1 MNAYLHF
8 SKGKI
13 HKLQFEESDII
24 VVVLTN
30 FTTNGDRRESARN
43 VSIRPTVFIIYGKN
57 CYYSA
62 RHFVLRNQGEVGEAS
77 GLKMQLRGIVVDIC
91 DADFDKTG

>member
-30 FTTNGDRRESARN
+30 ITANGNRGESARN
-43 VSIRPTVFIIYGKN
+43 FSVRPTVFIVYGEN

-62 RHFVLRNQGEVGEAS
+62 RHFVLRNQGEVGETS
-77 GLKMQLRGIVVDIC
+77 RLKMQLGGIVVDIR